1 MTPDAPPPRRAKQA
15 HYPISFRL
23 EAVRRVEAGEIQRV
37 LAAELGVARITL
49 IEWLRRYGT
58 AAYARMKRKMFT
70 PAQKHAVARELRAGR
85 LSEDEALLKYGI
97 GEKKT
102 LRVWVAARQAAE
114 AAAVAAAP
122 DPPASP
128 TPAGSE
134 LAAELRRAQWQ
145 IEALHTLIDQA
156 EAAYKIDIRKKG
168 GAKPSKWC
176 ARSTRTWG

>member
-1 MTPDAPPPRRAKQA
+1 MRPPRRAKQA

-23 EAVRRVEAGEIQRV
+23 EAVRRVEASEIQRV
-37 LAAELGVARITL
+37 LAAELGVARIIL

-70 PAQKHAVARELRAGR
+70 PAQKHAIARELRAGR

-97 GEKKT
+97 GEKKA